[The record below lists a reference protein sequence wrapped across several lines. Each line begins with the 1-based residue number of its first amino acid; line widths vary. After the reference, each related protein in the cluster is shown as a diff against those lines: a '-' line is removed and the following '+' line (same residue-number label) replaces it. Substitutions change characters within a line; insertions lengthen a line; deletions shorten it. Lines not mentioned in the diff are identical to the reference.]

1 MWNTPL
7 GIKQISGTNKQLI
20 MIGVKSI
27 TQKICNEKINPI
39 KAFQNLIENDKEF
52 CGNAPSVF
60 LSMPDTQKIVAI
72 HNVCNDMF
80 SINKPPKQYAWNEAT
95 VKAIFDSIND
105 EIINEIKLNN
115 TNEIRETILKIYHE
129 ICEEKIEFNPNNK
142 KKWFDVIDHLS
153 GLILWNNNYEMQF
166 DDIEPEVMKEIKK
179 YMSVEKDYWI
189 KPAPIDNTKSI
200 KLAVKELY
208 ELIHPFQMSQE
219 ELKII
224 T

>member
-27 TQKICNEKINPI
+27 TQKICNEKTNPI
-39 KAFQNLIENDKEF
+39 KAFQNLIENDNQF

-60 LSMPDTQKIVAI
+60 LSMPDTQKIVSI

-105 EIINEIKLNN
+105 EIINEINLNK
-115 TNEIRETILKIYHE
+115 TTEIREIILKIYHE

-142 KKWFDVIDHLS
+142 KKWFDVIEHLS

-166 DDIEPEVMKEIKK
+166 DDLEPEVMKEIKK
-179 YMSVEKDYWI
+179 YMSVGKDYWI
-189 KPAPIDNTKSI
+189 KPAPIDDTKSI
-200 KLAVKELY
+200 KLALKELY
-208 ELIHPFQMSQE
+208 ELIHEKNVNQ
-219 ELKII
+219 
-224 T
+224 

>member
-27 TQKICNEKINPI
+27 TQKICNEKTNPI
-39 KAFQNLIENDKEF
+39 KAFQNLIENNNQF

-60 LSMPDTQKIVAI
+60 LSMPDTQKIVSI
-72 HNVCNDMF
+72 QNVCNDMF

-105 EIINEIKLNN
+105 EIINEINLNKK
-115 TNEIRETILKIYHE
+115 TEIREIILKIYHE
-129 ICEEKIEFNPNNK
+129 ICEEKIKFKPNNK
-142 KKWFDVIDHLS
+142 KKWFDVIEHLS

-166 DDIEPEVMKEIKK
+166 DDLEPEVMKEIKK
-179 YMSVEKDYWI
+179 YMSVRKDYWI
-189 KPAPIDNTKSI
+189 KPAPIDDTKSI
-200 KLAVKELY
+200 KLALKELY
-208 ELIHPFQMSQE
+208 ELIHEKP
-219 ELKII
+219 
-224 T
+224 